1 MNQSWTTRYWLKTW
15 KFWAELFCGRSLR
28 NETWSKERNL
38 VWTKPISNKI
48 TTNNKIATRSTP
60 SPKNDLEGGQKSPSI
75 LATPTHY
82 GLHYKS
88 STDTNDHFPDTDS
101 WVLNCLLGT
110 TISTTHQL
118 IMLQSIMI
126 LAHLGERLVVPC
138 WAKKKILQH
147 IGFVPTI
154 TCISMWIWWAT

>member
-1 MNQSWTTRYWLKTW
+1 MQQ
-15 KFWAELFCGRSLR
+15 
-28 NETWSKERNL
+28 
-38 VWTKPISNKI
+38 
-48 TTNNKIATRSTP
+48 RSTS
-60 SPKNDLEGGQKSPSI
+60 SPQNDLEGGQKSPSI

-88 STDTNDHFPDTDS
+88 STDTNDHFPDSDS
-101 WVLNCLLGT
+101 WVLNCLVGT

-126 LAHLGERLVVPC
+126 LAHLGERLCSVVPC
-138 WAKKKILQH
+138 WAKKKILRH

-154 TCISMWIWWAT
+154 TCISIALGEISYVDLVGNINPWISLLNEFFPRLKQRNGKGK